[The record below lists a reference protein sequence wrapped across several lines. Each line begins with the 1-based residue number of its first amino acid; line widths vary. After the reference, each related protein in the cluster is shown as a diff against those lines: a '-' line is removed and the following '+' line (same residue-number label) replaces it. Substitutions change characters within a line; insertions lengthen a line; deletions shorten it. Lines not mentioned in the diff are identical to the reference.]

1 NFCLGP
7 GHGTGYQ
14 DQLIIEAKDFLAAIH
29 QGRAQWPTFR
39 DGMEVNKV
47 IDAMWASYEKSG
59 WVNVN

>member
-1 NFCLGP
+1 
-7 GHGTGYQ
+7 
-14 DQLIIEAKDFLAAIH
+14 
-29 QGRAQWPTFR
+29 QWPTFR